1 MKEQIQRVKG
11 YDRIPMLLVGN
22 KCDLEH
28 QREVSFQDG
37 MGLAQMWGCP
47 FYEASAK
54 TTAETGQGEFSLAR
68 TLQRA
73 GGTFRNR
80 IFTTIETLA
89 GLIGHEHPVESKW
102 VTKTIDH
109 DGSCDVQ
116 STSIGSNTETVE
128 YLETLR

>member
-54 TTAETGQGEFSLAR
+54 TTA
-68 TLQRA
+68 
-73 GGTFRNR
+73 NINN
-80 IFTTIETLA
+80 IF
-89 GLIGHEHPVESKW
+89 
-102 VTKTIDH
+102 IDIVREMTYDLERRH
-109 DGSCDVQ
+109 GSDCC
-116 STSIGSNTETVE
+116 SI
-128 YLETLR
+128 L